1 MHILGIDPGLRLTGF
16 ACLSAP
22 DRGADT
28 ADDTSLVD
36 MGVIRLQQRRSIAD
50 RLVELEA
57 DLIDIIERHGPGV
70 VGVEKVFAH
79 RHHPAT
85 ASIMGH
91 ARGVVLLV
99 ARRKGCR
106 VVELS
111 PAEIKRALT
120 GNGMAKK
127 AQIQRAVAAQFRLAA
142 APEPPD
148 VADAVAIALCAARR
162 IESPVIAAP

>member
-1 MHILGIDPGLRLTGF
+1 MNILGIDPGLRLTGF
-16 ACLSAP
+16 ACLGAP
-22 DRGADT
+22 DAGADT
-28 ADDTSLVD
+28 AADTSLLD
-36 MGVIRLQQRRSIAD
+36 MGVIRLQQRRSVAD

-57 DLIDIIERHGPGV
+57 DLIDIIDRHAPAV

-79 RHHPAT
+79 HAHPAT

-99 ARRKGCR
+99 ARRRGCR

-111 PAEIKRALT
+111 PAEIKRSLT
-120 GNGMAKK
+120 GNGQAKK
-127 AQIQRAVAAQFRLAA
+127 AQIQRAIAMQFRLTAP
-142 APEPPD
+142 PEPPD

-162 IESPVIAAP
+162 VEAAPATA